1 MEASARKRWLLAALL
16 IGALYFLIGA
26 GFSALARWD
35 ASIATHETRNRLAF
49 LVSGI
54 LFLIHLGHE
63 YFRLL
68 YSPRVTATHVAIAV
82 AIGAFG
88 LALMANINDLSSPS
102 GYRPRMLVALL
113 AWPLLT
119 GVPAFLVA
127 LIVTAG
133 LTVGRKRP
141 VRTH

>member
-1 MEASARKRWLLAALL
+1 MEASVRKRWLLSALL

-26 GFSALARWD
+26 GFSAFARWD
-35 ASIATHETRNRLAF
+35 TSIATHETWNRLAF
-49 LVSGI
+49 LLSGF

-63 YFRLL
+63 HFRLRH
-68 YSPRVTATHVAIAV
+68 SPQIIATHVAIAV

-88 LALMANINDLSSPS
+88 LALMANIHDLSSPS
-102 GYRPRMLVALL
+102 GYRTRMLVALL

-119 GVPAFLVA
+119 SVPAFTVA

-133 LTVGRKRP
+133 LTLGRR
-141 VRTH
+141 RTSS